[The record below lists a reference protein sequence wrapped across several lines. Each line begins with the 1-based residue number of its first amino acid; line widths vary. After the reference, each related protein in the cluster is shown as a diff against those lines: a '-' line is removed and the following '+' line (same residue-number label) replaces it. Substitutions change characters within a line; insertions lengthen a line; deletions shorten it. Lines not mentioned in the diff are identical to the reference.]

1 MKRRMRLP
9 SRVVMHCLVAV
20 VPAML
25 LLAPAWTRAQGILDL
40 RADFDDAPGV
50 VEAVAARAYDARLRA
65 LAAAGRLDGDTQ
77 LLDRARRLVGQLA
90 RAVQVEV
97 PHAAGIDWQVHTC
110 RGCGENAAAV
120 AGGKL
125 MLGQE
130 FIASLAASDDELAF
144 LLAHEMAH
152 VLAEHTREFA
162 SAARYFADN
171 GRNRRYEDV
180 QRELDESFVLNRRMA
195 ALYAQQELEAD
206 YIGLILGARAGFD
219 PAAMPGLLAKL
230 PGGDSLLALHPG
242 GNARL
247 EQARATLQTAYRVRE
262 QGLRVREQGSAA
274 RQQGL
279 PKSAAQQ

>member
-1 MKRRMRLP
+1 MKHRMRLP
-9 SRVVMHCLVAV
+9 GRVVMHWLITVL
-20 VPAML
+20 PAML
-25 LLAPAWTRAQGILDL
+25 LLAPAGARAQGVLDL
-40 RADFDDAPGV
+40 RADFDFASGV
-50 VEAVAARAYDARLRA
+50 VEAAAERGYDARLRA
-65 LAAAGRLDGDTQ
+65 LAAASRLDGDTR
-77 LLDRARRLVGQLA
+77 LLERARRLVGQLA

-97 PHAAGIDWQVHTC
+97 PQAAGIEWQVHTC
-110 RGCGENAAAV
+110 GGCGENAAAV

-130 FIASLAASDDELAF
+130 FMASLAPSDDELAF

-219 PAAMPGLLAKL
+219 PAAMPSLLARL

-242 GNARL
+242 GNTRL

-262 QGLRVREQGSAA
+262 QGLRGAA
-274 RQQGL
+274 R
-279 PKSAAQQ
+279 P